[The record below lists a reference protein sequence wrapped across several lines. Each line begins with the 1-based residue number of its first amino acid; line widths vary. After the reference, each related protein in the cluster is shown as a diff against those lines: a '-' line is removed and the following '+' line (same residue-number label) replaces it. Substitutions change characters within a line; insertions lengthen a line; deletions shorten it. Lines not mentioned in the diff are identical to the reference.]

1 MKKFIFSLIILIIA
15 LLFYKCSDLVS
26 VDNKKTS
33 PLNASEQKIVSSTE
47 VFGLKLFKEINNFE
61 GSLPAGRQ
69 DKNIFISPLSVSMA
83 LGMTL
88 NGANGNTY
96 DSMRSVLELNGLTEQ
111 EINESYK
118 NLIDLLVNLDPKVIF
133 TIANSIWYKNTML
146 FEQDFINTNK
156 KYFNAEIAGLNFE
169 DPASVDIINNWVKQ
183 NTNGKIKKILDMIP
197 ADAVMY
203 LMNAIYF
210 KGDWK
215 YQFDKDLTKDDFFT
229 TIDGS
234 KVPCKMMHQGGYCNY
249 LSNELF
255 QSVELPYG
263 DSSFSMIIFL
273 PKEHKSID
281 DIIKQFDET
290 NWNEWLSQL
299 RIREGEVQLPKFE
312 LKYELT
318 MNNVLKAMGMG
329 IAFSGA
335 ADFTKMFAHGGL
347 AISEVK
353 HKTYIKVD
361 EEGTEAAAVTI
372 VGVKNT
378 SVGGSRF
385 YMRMD
390 KPFIF
395 VIKDNQA
402 NSILFMGKI
411 INPSGG

>member
-1 MKKFIFSLIILIIA
+1 
-15 LLFYKCSDLVS
+15 
-26 VDNKKTS
+26 
-33 PLNASEQKIVSSTE
+33 
-47 VFGLKLFKEINNFE
+47 
-61 GSLPAGRQ
+61 
-69 DKNIFISPLSVSMA
+69 
-83 LGMTL
+83 
-88 NGANGNTY
+88 
-96 DSMRSVLELNGLTEQ
+96 
-111 EINESYK
+111 
-118 NLIDLLVNLDPKVIF
+118 
-133 TIANSIWYKNTML
+133 
-146 FEQDFINTNK
+146 
-156 KYFNAEIAGLNFE
+156 
-169 DPASVDIINNWVKQ
+169 
-183 NTNGKIKKILDMIP
+183 
-197 ADAVMY
+197 
-203 LMNAIYF
+203 
-210 KGDWK
+210 
-215 YQFDKDLTKDDFFT
+215 
-229 TIDGS
+229 
-234 KVPCKMMHQGGYCNY
+234 
-249 LSNELF
+249 
-255 QSVELPYG
+255 
-263 DSSFSMIIFL
+263 MIIFL

-411 INPSGG
+411 INPLGG